1 MPWVLN
7 RLDNNSSPLHIISGI
22 FNSIYHLQFRFLLY
36 FIILNSKY
44 SFLSHTYAPMFS
56 FIKNALNKT
65 EIDAEQEKRKSMFVQ
80 TLEIVVK
87 KKGDLKF
94 D

>member
-1 MPWVLN
+1 
-7 RLDNNSSPLHIISGI
+7 
-22 FNSIYHLQFRFLLY
+22 
-36 FIILNSKY
+36 
-44 SFLSHTYAPMFS
+44 MFS